1 MSSIIDDTY
10 DAYGTLDELAP
21 FTDAIQ
27 TWDISAIDSIAPYL
41 RPAYEG
47 LLDVYSEMEQVLA
60 KECKSDRLY
69 FAKHEMKKLVSAY
82 FKEAQWLDAGYIPK
96 CEEHLEN
103 ALVSSGCLMATTF
116 SLVGME
122 EFIPKQT
129 YEWLM
134 NEPLI
139 VRAFSMICR
148 AMDDI
153 IGHEVS
159 ITSQGQVTLLKN
171 DERRRSK
178 KRCHLSHCPSLFNKN
193 NYF

>member
-1 MSSIIDDTY
+1 MSSIIDETY

-41 RPAYEG
+41 RLAYEG

-60 KECKSDRLY
+60 KECKSD
-69 FAKHEMKKLVSAY
+69 HEEVGECL
-82 FKEAQWLDAGYIPK
+82 FKEAQWLDAGYIRNVK
-96 CEEHLEN
+96 STWRMHL
-103 ALVSSGCLMATTF
+103 AS
-116 SLVGME
+116 
-122 EFIPKQT
+122 
-129 YEWLM
+129 
-134 NEPLI
+134 
-139 VRAFSMICR
+139 SMICR

-171 DERRRSK
+171 
-178 KRCHLSHCPSLFNKN
+178 C
-193 NYF
+193 